1 MPLVSVVFSVPHTK
15 EKLSNVK
22 ETIWL
27 WKRMSEEQRWFQPSL
42 QNMFHIVSDKPLL
55 PPSSS
60 SVCSWT
66 ICRLTPAA
74 SSVSPK
80 RVSWSWALLIQ
91 PAAPPRPPCPPP
103 PPSWPMA
110 CLHPSIRLRPHLT
123 SCRNGSS
130 PLPRWVELR
139 DTLKHT
145 CRVHGMHINLY
156 VCVCVCRAVTQS
168 WSAWLGLCLEVWASA
183 WSAWTLKEPAVRASS
198 LNTSS
203 LEASRTGSAKALFA
217 TVRMSSRSWRSS
229 SYDWNAV

>member
-1 MPLVSVVFSVPHTK
+1 MCMYVFSVPHTK

-27 WKRMSEEQRWFQPSL
+27 WKRMSEEHRWFQLNL

-103 PPSWPMA
+103 PSWPMA

-145 CRVHGMHINLY
+145 CRVHGMHINLNVF
-156 VCVCVCRAVTQS
+156 VCVQGRHTELVRLTRPLS
-168 WSAWLGLCLEVWASA
+168 GGLGFSV
-183 WSAWTLKEPAVRASS
+183 VG
-198 LNTSS
+198 LNPEGTSS
-203 LEASRTGSAKALFA
+203 QGVFVKHIQPGGVAHRFS
-217 TVRMSSRSWRSS
+217 
-229 SYDWNAV
+229 